1 MYRKMT
7 ITERFLR
14 YVTIFSESKEGSD
27 AVPSTGCQFD
37 LANVLADDMR
47 ELGLCNVRVTDNCF
61 VYAELPA
68 TPGCEDLPCMG
79 LIAHMD
85 TTPQFSGKDIKPQII
100 ENYNGGEV
108 LLAGSGDVLTPAQF
122 PGLKELA
129 GKTLITTDG
138 TTLLGADDKAGI
150 AEILC
155 ACEAVMKEGKPHG
168 RIAIAFTPDEEVGLG
183 VQQFDVPGFGADYAF
198 TVDGGEVGGLAYEN
212 FNACA
217 AHVAFRGLSVHPG
230 SSKDTMINACLLAM
244 EFNSMLPSCETP
256 RDTEGYEGFF
266 HLMEMKGDE
275 SHAELVYIVR
285 DHDAAR
291 FDGRKAQLK
300 HIEKIMNHRWGE
312 GTVTVELREQYRNMR
327 EKIEPVIHIIDQ
339 ARKAMEAVGMN
350 PFEEAIRGG
359 TDGAQLCYMGLPC
372 PNLCTGGHACH
383 GPFEHIAVEDME
395 LCTRM
400 LAELICSVK

>member
-1 MYRKMT
+1 MT

-14 YVTIFSESKEGSD
+14 YVTIYSESKEGCD
-27 AVPSTGCQFD
+27 VVPSTGCQFD

-47 ELGLCNVRVTDNCF
+47 ELGLSNVRVTDNCF
-61 VYAELPA
+61 VYGELPA

-85 TTPQFSGKDIKPQII
+85 TTPQFSGADIKPQII

-108 LLAGSGDVLTPAQF
+108 VLAGSGDVLSPAQF
-122 PGLKELA
+122 PGMKELT

-150 AEILC
+150 VEILC

-168 RIAIAFTPDEEVGLG
+168 KIAIAFTPDEEVGLG

-198 TVDGGEVGGLAYEN
+198 TVDGGAIGGLAYEN

-217 AHVAFRGLSVHPG
+217 AHVEFRGLSVHPG

-244 EFNSMLPSCETP
+244 EFNGMLPSCETP

-275 SHAELVYIVR
+275 SHAELAYIVR

-291 FDGRKAQLK
+291 FDGRKAQLR

-312 GTVTVELREQYRNMR
+312 GTVTVHLREQYRNMR
-327 EKIEPVIHIIDQ
+327 EKIEPVIHIIEQ
-339 ARKAMEAVGMN
+339 ARKAMEAVGMK

-400 LAELICSVK
+400 LVELICSVK

>member
-1 MYRKMT
+1 MT

-14 YVTIFSESKEGSD
+14 YVTINTESCEGCET
-27 AVPSTGCQFD
+27 VPSTQRQFD
-37 LANVLADDMR
+37 LAHVLADDMR
-47 ELGLCNVRVTDNCF
+47 ELGLANVRVTDNCF
-61 VYAELPA
+61 VYGELPA
-68 TPGCEDLPCMG
+68 TPGCENLPCMG

-85 TTPQFSGKDIKPQII
+85 TTPQYSGADVKPQIV
-100 ENYNGGEV
+100 ENYDGGDIILPGTGAV
-108 LLAGSGDVLTPAQF
+108 LSPAQF
-122 PGLKELA
+122 PSMKELT

-150 AEILC
+150 VEILC

-183 VQQFDVPGFGADYAF
+183 VQQFDVANFGANYAF
-198 TVDGGEVGGLAYEN
+198 TVDGGAIGGLSYEN
-212 FNACA
+212 FNACGA
-217 AHVAFRGLSVHPG
+217 QVDFCGLSVHPG

-244 EFNSMLPSCETP
+244 EFNSMLPSCEIP
-256 RDTEGYEGFF
+256 RETEGYEGFF

-275 SHAELVYIVR
+275 STAQLTYIIR

-291 FDGRKAQLK
+291 FEGRKAQMK

-312 GTVTVELREQYRNMR
+312 GRVTVHLREQYRNMR
-327 EKIEPVIHIIDQ
+327 EKIEPVIHIIAD
-339 ARKAMEAVGMN
+339 ARKAMEAVGMT
-350 PFEEAIRGG
+350 PVEEAIRGG

-383 GPFEHIAVEDME
+383 GPFEHIAVEDLE
-395 LCTRM
+395 LCTKM
-400 LAELICSVK
+400 LVELIYGVK

>member
-1 MYRKMT
+1 MT
-7 ITERFLR
+7 IMERFLR
-14 YVTIFSESKEGSD
+14 YVAINTESCEGVET
-27 AVPSTGCQFD
+27 VPSSQRQFD

-47 ELGLCNVRVTDNCF
+47 EIGLSNVRVTDNCF

-85 TTPQFSGKDIKPQII
+85 TTPQFSGADIKPQII
-100 ENYNGGEV
+100 DNYDG
-108 LLAGSGDVLTPAQF
+108 GDVVLSGTGTILSPSQF
-122 PGLKELA
+122 PGMKKLV

-150 AEILC
+150 VEILC

-168 RIAIAFTPDEEVGLG
+168 KIAIAFTPDEEVGLG
-183 VQQFDVPGFGADYAF
+183 VQQFDVAGFGADYAY
-198 TVDGGEVGGLAYEN
+198 TMDGGEVGGLAYEN
-212 FNACA
+212 FNACGA
-217 AHVAFRGLSVHPG
+217 MVEFHGLSVHPG

-244 EFNSMLPSCETP
+244 EFNSMLPSAEIP
-256 RDTEGYEGFF
+256 RETEGYEGFF
-266 HLMEMKGDE
+266 HLMHMEGDE
-275 SHAELVYIVR
+275 TSAKLVYIIR

-291 FDGRKAQLK
+291 FDGRKAQMK

-312 GTVTVELREQYRNMR
+312 GTVTVHLRDQYRNMR
-327 EKIEPVIHIIDQ
+327 EKIEPVIHIIDA
-339 ARKAMEAVGMN
+339 ARKAMEAIGMQ
-350 PFEEAIRGG
+350 PYDEAIRGG

-372 PNLCTGGHACH
+372 PNLCTGGHAFH
-383 GPFEHIAVEDME
+383 GPYEHIAVEDME

-400 LAELICSVK
+400 LVELICRG

>member
-1 MYRKMT
+1 MT
-7 ITERFLR
+7 IAERFLR
-14 YVTIFSESKEGSD
+14 YVTINTESCEGCNT
-27 AVPSTGCQFD
+27 VPSTQRQFD
-37 LANVLADDMR
+37 LAHVLADDMR
-47 ELGLCNVRVTDNCF
+47 EMGLSNVRVTDNCF
-61 VYAELPA
+61 VYGELPA
-68 TPGCEDLPCMG
+68 TPGCEELPCMG

-85 TTPQFSGKDIKPQII
+85 TTPQFSGANVKPQIVP
-100 ENYNGGEV
+100 NYDGGDIT
-108 LLAGSGDVLTPAQF
+108 LPGSGDILSPAQF
-122 PGLKELA
+122 PGMKELV

-150 AEILC
+150 VEILC
-155 ACEAVMKEGKPHG
+155 ACEAVMKEGKPHSK
-168 RIAIAFTPDEEVGLG
+168 IAIAFTPDEEVGLG
-183 VQQFDVPGFGADYAF
+183 VQQFDVEGFGADYAF
-198 TVDGGEVGGLAYEN
+198 TVDGGAIGGLSYEN

-217 AHVAFRGLSVHPG
+217 AVVDFRGLSVHPG

-244 EFNSMLPSCETP
+244 EFNAMLPSCETP

-275 SHAELVYIVR
+275 STAQLTYIIR

-291 FDGRKAQLK
+291 FDGRKAQMK

-312 GTVTVELREQYRNMR
+312 GSVTVHLREQYRNMR
-327 EKIEPVIHIIDQ
+327 EKIEPVIHIIDA

-350 PFEEAIRGG
+350 PTEEAIRGG

-383 GPFEHIAVEDME
+383 GPFEHIAVEDLE
-395 LCTRM
+395 LCTKM
-400 LAELICSVK
+400 LVELIYGVK

>member
-1 MYRKMT
+1 MN

-14 YVTIFSESKEGSD
+14 YVTINTESGEGAD
-27 AVPSTGCQFD
+27 CVPSTQCQFD

-47 ELGLCNVRVTDNCF
+47 EIGLTNVRVTDNCF

-68 TPGCEDLPCMG
+68 TPGCENLPCMG

-85 TTPQFSGKDIKPQII
+85 TTPQFSGANVKPQIVS
-100 ENYNGGEV
+100 NYDGSDIT
-108 LLAGSGDVLTPAQF
+108 LPGSGDILSPAQF
-122 PGLKELA
+122 PGMKELV

-150 AEILC
+150 VEILC
-155 ACEAVMKEGKPHG
+155 ACESVMKEGKPHG
-168 RIAIAFTPDEEVGLG
+168 KIVIAFTPDEEVGLG
-183 VQQFDVPGFGADYAF
+183 VQQFDVEGFGADYAF
-198 TVDGGEVGGLAYEN
+198 TVDGGAIGGLSYEN

-217 AHVAFRGLSVHPG
+217 AVVDIHGLSVHPG

-244 EFNSMLPSCETP
+244 EFNAMLPSCETP

-275 SHAELVYIVR
+275 SSAQLVYIVR

-312 GTVTVELREQYRNMR
+312 GAVTVTIREQYRNMR
-327 EKIEPVIHIIDQ
+327 EKIEPVIHIIDA
-339 ARKAMEAVGMN
+339 ARKAMEAVGMV
-350 PFEEAIRGG
+350 PTEEAIRGG

-395 LCTRM
+395 LCTKM
-400 LAELICSVK
+400 LVELIYGVK

>member
-1 MYRKMT
+1 MT
-7 ITERFLR
+7 IMERFLR
-14 YVTIFSESKEGSD
+14 YVAINTESCEGVET
-27 AVPSTGCQFD
+27 VPSSQRQFD

-47 ELGLCNVRVTDNCF
+47 EIGLSNVRVTDNCF

-85 TTPQFSGKDIKPQII
+85 TTPQYSGADIKPQII
-100 ENYNGGEV
+100 HNYDG
-108 LLAGSGDVLTPAQF
+108 GDVVLSGTGTILSPSQF
-122 PGLKELA
+122 PGMKKLA

-150 AEILC
+150 VEILA
-155 ACEAVMKEGKPHG
+155 ACETVMKEGKPHG
-168 RIAIAFTPDEEVGLG
+168 KIAIAFTPDEEVGLG
-183 VQQFDVPGFGADYAF
+183 VQQFDVAGFGADYAY
-198 TVDGGEVGGLAYEN
+198 TMDGGEVGGLAYEN

-217 AHVAFRGLSVHPG
+217 AMVEFKGLSVHPG

-244 EFNSMLPSCETP
+244 EFNSMLPSAEIP
-256 RDTEGYEGFF
+256 RETEGYEGFF
-266 HLMEMKGDE
+266 HLMHMEGDE
-275 SHAELVYIVR
+275 TSAKLIYIIR

-291 FDGRKAQLK
+291 FDGRKAQMK

-312 GTVTVELREQYRNMR
+312 GTVTVHLRDQYRNMR
-327 EKIEPVIHIIDQ
+327 EKIEPVIHIIDA
-339 ARKAMEAVGMN
+339 ARKAMEAVGMQ
-350 PFEEAIRGG
+350 PYDEAIRGG

-372 PNLCTGGHACH
+372 PNLCTGGHAFH
-383 GPFEHIAVEDME
+383 GPYEHIAVEDME

-400 LAELICSVK
+400 LVELICRG

>member
-1 MYRKMT
+1 MT
-7 ITERFLR
+7 IAERFLR
-14 YVTIFSESKEGSD
+14 YVTINTESCEGCNT
-27 AVPSTGCQFD
+27 VPSTQRQFD

-47 ELGLCNVRVTDNCF
+47 EIGLSNVRVTDNCF
-61 VYAELPA
+61 VYGELPA
-68 TPGCEDLPCMG
+68 TSGCENLPCMG

-85 TTPQFSGKDIKPQII
+85 TTPQFSGANVKPQIVP
-100 ENYNGGEV
+100 NYDGSDITLSGTGTV
-108 LLAGSGDVLTPAQF
+108 LSPAQF
-122 PGLKELA
+122 PGMKDLV

-150 AEILC
+150 VEILC

-168 RIAIAFTPDEEVGLG
+168 KIAIAFTPDEEVGLG
-183 VQQFDVPGFGADYAF
+183 VQQFDVEGFGADYAF
-198 TVDGGEVGGLAYEN
+198 TVDGGAIGGLSYEN
-212 FNACA
+212 FNACGA
-217 AHVAFRGLSVHPG
+217 VVDFRGLSVHPG

-244 EFNSMLPSCETP
+244 EFNAMLPSCETP

-275 SHAELVYIVR
+275 SSAQLTYIIR

-291 FDGRKAQLK
+291 FDGRKAQMK

-312 GTVTVELREQYRNMR
+312 GAVTVHLREQYRNMR
-327 EKIEPVIHIIDQ
+327 EKIEPVIHIIAA
-339 ARKAMEAVGMN
+339 ARKAMEAVGMT
-350 PFEEAIRGG
+350 PVEEAIRGG

-383 GPFEHIAVEDME
+383 GPFEHIAVEDLE

-400 LAELICSVK
+400 LVELICGVE